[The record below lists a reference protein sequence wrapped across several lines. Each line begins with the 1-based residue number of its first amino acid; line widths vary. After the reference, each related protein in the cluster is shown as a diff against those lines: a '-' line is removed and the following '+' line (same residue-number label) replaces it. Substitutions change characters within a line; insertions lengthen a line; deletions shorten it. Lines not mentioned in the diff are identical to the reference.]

1 MSPPPDPVL
10 QTGHVIEKLHQLLLA
25 QNHGEF
31 AGAVCPDKAV
41 VAPRHLQSYRVEK
54 LNCRNILIDALW
66 RELSLID
73 QVKLV
78 LPHSLQIQNFRAQP
92 EIFCELG
99 YVMDLVSL
107 SGRRRLRSCISSI
120 IL

>member
-1 MSPPPDPVL
+1 MSPLPGPVL

-73 QVKLV
+73 QVD
-78 LPHSLQIQNFRAQP
+78 I
-92 EIFCELG
+92 
-99 YVMDLVSL
+99 VSL
-107 SGRRRLRSCISSI
+107 SGRREIAQLHIVDHSLDRKSVV
-120 IL
+120 